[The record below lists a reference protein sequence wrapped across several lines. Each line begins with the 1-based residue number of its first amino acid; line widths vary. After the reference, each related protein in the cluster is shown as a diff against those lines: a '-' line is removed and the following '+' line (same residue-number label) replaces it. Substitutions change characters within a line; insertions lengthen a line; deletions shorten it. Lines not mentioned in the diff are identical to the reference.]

1 MNSQEP
7 QRAPSRS
14 RVWAAK
20 ATRLAKRFWA
30 ALKDYV
36 ARVFDKADDDNIFLL
51 ASALTFS
58 GLLAA
63 IPFLFIIVAVTS
75 LTLEAAASAAGVEP
89 VDQLRY
95 YLDLIVPVLGIAQT
109 GPQEQSLPEEAIARA
124 IDQGQAIGMISFVAF
139 VWFAT
144 RLFGSLRAVLRE
156 IFDLRQSRGVIQGK
170 LFDAEMV
177 LVSCVLFILNIGF
190 TIVYNLAKARGLA
203 ILGLEPANLGLAEE
217 ILARVAAWTFIFI
230 LFVLLYRYLPA
241 RRVPW
246 RMAVTAAVF
255 MAVCWE
261 LLKLGFTFYLTHVAN
276 YRSLYGGLAT
286 LVVVVIWLYY
296 LSVTFVLAAEVAQ
309 VRETRRVRR
318 QQIEVLE

>member
-1 MNSQEP
+1 M
-7 QRAPSRS
+7 
-14 RVWAAK
+14 WAAR
-20 ATRLAKRFWA
+20 ATRLAKRFWV

-36 ARVFDKADDDNIFLL
+36 ARVYEKSDDDNVFLL

-89 VDQLRY
+89 VEQLRY

-124 IDQGQAIGMISFVAF
+124 IDQGQAIGLISFVAF

-144 RLFGSLRAVLRE
+144 RLFGSLRTVLRE

-190 TIVYNLAKARGLA
+190 TIVYNLAKAKGLA

>member
-1 MNSQEP
+1 M
-7 QRAPSRS
+7 A
-14 RVWAAK
+14 
-20 ATRLAKRFWA
+20 LRFWA
-30 ALKDYV
+30 TLKDYV
-36 ARVFDKADDDNIFLL
+36 VRVFEKADDDNVFLL
-51 ASALTFS
+51 ASGLTFS
-58 GLLAA
+58 ALVTA

-89 VDQLRY
+89 VEQLRY
-95 YLDLIVPVLGIAQT
+95 YLDLIVPVLGLT
-109 GPQEQSLPEEAIARA
+109 PSGPGAPNLPEEAVARA
-124 IDQGQAIGMISFVAF
+124 LERGQAIGLISFVAF

-144 RLFGSLRAVLRE
+144 RLFGSVRAVLRE

-177 LVSCVLFILNIGF
+177 LVSCVLFISNIGI
-190 TIVYNLAKARGLA
+190 TIVYNLAKARGLKV
-203 ILGLEPANLGLAEE
+203 LGLSATNIGLWEE
-217 ILARVAAWTFIFI
+217 ILAQVTAWVFIFV

-255 MAVCWE
+255 MAICWE
-261 LLKLGFTFYLTHVAN
+261 LMKLGFTFYLTNVAS

-286 LVVVVIWLYY
+286 LVVVVVWVYY
-296 LSVTFVLAAEVAQ
+296 LAVAFVLAAEVAQ

-318 QQIEVLE
+318 EQIEVLE